1 LDTTNVN
8 TAVTSAFAEELYRC
22 GVRLAVI
29 SPGSRSTPLAV
40 ALHRQAGI
48 ADRVVLDERS
58 AGFFALGA
66 AQATGIPVVLVC
78 TSGTA
83 AANYHPAV
91 AEADLSAVPLI
102 VLTADRPP
110 ELRGIGAGQTIDQIK
125 LYGSAVR
132 WFSEVG
138 VPSGDDDGLLHF
150 RATACRAFALAAGDP
165 RPGPVHLNM
174 AFRDPLA
181 PEPVRGAV
189 TAVADLALHGRGEQP
204 LTRVAPASLR
214 PDVESLK
221 DLARVSVGARRIL
234 VVAGRMAHVRAREGV
249 TNFASHCGAPVLAE
263 PTSQLRAGPHD
274 RSCVIASYDQIAS
287 GKPHGLEPDLV
298 IRIGEMPT
306 SKALRTWLTAAKP
319 RQIVIDPTFDWYEP
333 TRTADVLIRAEADW
347 VLETL
352 AAGIAEGVGTEYLEA
367 WVAAQEH
374 AASELDSE
382 LRGAVTAGQVHRAI
396 QDLSGD
402 GNLVYTASSMAIRDQ
417 ERYLTASDSDVL
429 YLANR
434 GANGIDG
441 LIASGAGAATATGRP
456 TTIITGDLG
465 LQHDV
470 GSLALVADSPSKLR
484 VVAIND
490 GGGRIFSKLPQRR
503 LLGDDEFDHL
513 MRTPGNLDIEGAAR
527 SFGCG
532 YRKVEDLAQLAAAF
546 GSDASVIEIPVQD

>member
-1 LDTTNVN
+1 LDTSNVN
-8 TAVTSAFAEELYRC
+8 TAATSAFAEELYRC

-40 ALHRQAGI
+40 ALHRQPGI
-48 ADRVVLDERS
+48 TDRVVLDERS

-66 AQATGIPVVLVC
+66 AQATALPVVLVC

-91 AEADLSAVPLI
+91 AEADLSGVPLI

-138 VPSGDDDGLLHF
+138 VPSADDDGLIHY
-150 RATACRAFALAAGDP
+150 RATACRAFAQAAGDP

-174 AFRDPLA
+174 PFRDPLA
-181 PEPVRGAV
+181 PEPVRRAV
-189 TAVADLALHGRGEQP
+189 TAVSELALYGRGERP

-214 PDVESLK
+214 PHVESLK

-234 VVAGRMAHVRAREGV
+234 VVAGRAGDARDREAV
-249 TNFASHCGAPVLAE
+249 TSFASHCDAPVLAE
-263 PTSQLRAGPHD
+263 PTSQLRSGPHD
-274 RSCVIASYDQIAS
+274 RSRVISSYDRIAATR
-287 GKPHGLEPDLV
+287 PPGLEPDLV
-298 IRIGEMPT
+298 IRVGEMPT
-306 SKALRTWLTAAKP
+306 SKALRTWLAASRP
-319 RQIVIDPTFDWYEP
+319 RQIVIDPGFDWYEP
-333 TRTADVLIRAEADW
+333 TRSADVMIRAEAGW

-352 AAGIAEGVGTEYLEA
+352 SAGIARGTGAEYLSA
-367 WVAAQEH
+367 WLAAQER
-374 AASELDSE
+374 AEDELDSE
-382 LRGAVTAGQVHRAI
+382 LHGPLTAGRLHRTI
-396 QDLSGD
+396 QRLTGD
-402 GNLVYTASSMAIRDQ
+402 GDLVYTASSMAIRDQ
-417 ERYLTASDSDVL
+417 ERYLLGSGSDVR

-456 TTIITGDLG
+456 TTIVTGDLG
-465 LQHDV
+465 FQHDV
-470 GSLALVADSPSKLR
+470 GSLALLAASPSKVR
-484 VVAIND
+484 VVVVND

-503 LLGDDEFDHL
+503 LLEDVEFDHL
-513 MRTPGNLDIEGAAR
+513 MRTPGHLEIEAAAK
-527 SFGCG
+527 SFGCA
-532 YRKVEDLAQLAAAF
+532 YRRVENEADLEPAF
-546 GSDASVIEIPVQD
+546 ESGAVVIEVPVPG

>member
-1 LDTTNVN
+1 MN
-8 TAVTSAFAEELYRC
+8 TAVTSAFAEELHRC

-48 ADRVVLDERS
+48 TDRVVLDERS

-66 AQATGIPVVLVC
+66 AQASGVPVVLVC

-83 AANYHPAV
+83 AANYHPAI

-110 ELRGIGAGQTIDQIK
+110 ELRAIGAGQTIDQIK

-138 VPSGDDDGLLHF
+138 VPSGDDDGLLHW
-150 RATACRAFALAAGDP
+150 RATACRAFAQAAGDP

-181 PEPVRGAV
+181 PEPVHRAV
-189 TAVADLALHGRGEQP
+189 TAVSDLALHGRGEQP

-234 VVAGRMAHVRAREGV
+234 VVAGRMVDRRAREAV
-249 TNFASHCGAPVLAE
+249 TDFASHCGAPVLAE
-263 PTSQLRAGPHD
+263 PTSQLRSGPHD
-274 RSCVIASYDQIAS
+274 RSRVIASYDLIAA
-287 GKPHGLEPDLV
+287 GRPPGLEPDLV
-298 IRIGEMPT
+298 IRVGEMPT
-306 SKALRTWLTAAKP
+306 SKALRTWLAASRP
-319 RQIVIDPTFDWYEP
+319 RQVVIDPAFDWYEP
-333 TRTADVLIRAEADW
+333 TRTADVVVRAEPDW

-352 AAGIAEGVGTEYLEA
+352 TAGIAEGAGAEYLAA
-367 WVAAQEH
+367 WLAARER
-374 AASELDSE
+374 AEGELESE
-382 LRGAVTAGQVHRAI
+382 LRGVVTAGRVHRAI
-396 QDLSGD
+396 QSLTGD
-402 GNLVYTASSMAIRDQ
+402 GDLVYTASSMAIRDQ
-417 ERYLTASDSDVL
+417 ERYLLNHDSDVL

-441 LIASGAGAATATGRP
+441 LIASGAGAAFATGRP
-456 TTIITGDLG
+456 ATIITGDLG
-465 LQHDV
+465 FQHDL
-470 GSLALVADSPSKLR
+470 GSLVLLTGLPGPVR
-484 VVAIND
+484 VVVIND
-490 GGGRIFSKLPQRR
+490 GGGRIFSRLPQHDH
-503 LLGDDEFDHL
+503 LDAEEFDRL
-513 MRTPGNLDIEGAAR
+513 MRTPGNVDLMAAAT

-532 YRKVEDLAQLAAAF
+532 YERVEDLSLLSEAFAHEAA
-546 GSDASVIEIPVQD
+546 VIEIPVPG